1 MKSFTSKDTTISDLQ
16 AEVSTLKEKIRLI
29 EGLQIMALDVEG
41 DSDSEFASSV
51 AVESAATPM
60 NGNDTYKQ
68 FPKHLTLPSDRDE
81 NISKL
86 KTEINVLRRQLEDSE
101 ATENLQMQSLHI
113 LRDELAEYRRQE
125 RRESLYG
132 GHTGVNGK
140 NVRQD
145 MTYLKNVIVKYMEYG
160 GQHDVLI
167 PVIGQL
173 LAFSPDDF
181 HKIEKAKSNTNSLL
195 SLPENLSSL
204 QDLQD
209 GISSLMFRRPTLSP
223 RK

>member
-1 MKSFTSKDTTISDLQ
+1 
-16 AEVSTLKEKIRLI
+16 
-29 EGLQIMALDVEG
+29 
-41 DSDSEFASSV
+41 
-51 AVESAATPM
+51 M

-68 FPKHLTLPSDRDE
+68 FSQHLKLQSDRDE

-86 KTEINVLRRQLEDSE
+86 KTEINILRRQLEDSE

-113 LRDELAEYRRQE
+113 LRDELAEYQRQE

-140 NVRQD
+140 NVKQD

-181 HKIEKAKSNTNSLL
+181 HKIEKAKSSTNSLL